1 MSRPLLLATSV
12 AIALF
17 SSLPA
22 HAASLRLVSHAYNN
36 NQLAAHGADPV
47 ISANGRYVVFRSTAT
62 NLVGRDGVVEPDTN
76 NLPDIFVYDLDT
88 GTAVRVSLASNGQEA
103 NGIIEGRPAI
113 SGDGRYVAFATRA
126 PNLVNPGLNPPAP
139 SNHNQIVMYDR
150 WMNTVTLVTRTPNR
164 TQAGDG
170 TSSNPTFSADGR
182 WLSFDST
189 ARNLVTEPNLGI
201 QNVFR
206 YQVVGE
212 IGGQN
217 GNGISLASRDFQ
229 GNPPL
234 GDGGSCPELNAD
246 GSRIV
251 FHAGS
256 TQMISPSTPPSASHV
271 YSRDLG
277 TTTPARL
284 ANLLLDRDNVTG
296 DVAVTGPNYFTSI
309 SGSGRFSAF
318 STEAKNI
325 WPNMEPIV
333 SPPGDRPKVER
344 RSHLFLHDLHSKRI
358 SIVSLYPNGQ
368 TGRVATRYPALSQND
383 GWLAFVGHQ
392 WPVPLQP
399 SDPPVGVYRRNL
411 STGTDE
417 WLNQPLVPRSINA
430 DDSGR
435 PSISGDGQRVVF
447 HSGYNDL
454 VANTVSAGATMV
466 YLSDS
471 SVAAPT
477 TPEPQPD

>member
-1 MSRPLLLATSV
+1 MSLKTLLAAAV
-12 AIALF
+12 AIALP
-17 SSLPA
+17 SLA
-22 HAASLRLVSHAYNN
+22 LAQTGTLRLVSHAYNN

-47 ISANGRYVVFRSTAT
+47 ISANGRFVAFRSTAT
-62 NLVGRDGVVEPDTN
+62 NLVGHDGALEPDTN
-76 NLPDIFVYDLDT
+76 NLPDVFVYDLVE
-88 GTAVRVSLASNGQEA
+88 GTAARVSLTSSGAEA

-126 PNLVNPGLNPPAP
+126 PNLVNTGLSSPAP
-139 SNHNQIVMYDR
+139 ANHNQIVMVDR
-150 WMNTVTLVTRTPNR
+150 LTNSVTLITRTPNR

-189 ARNLVTEPNLGI
+189 ARNLVTDPNLGI

-206 YQVVGE
+206 YRVVGE
-212 IGGQN
+212 IGGQK

-234 GDGGSCPELNAD
+234 GDGGSFPELNAD

-256 TQMISPSTPPSASHV
+256 TRMIDPPTLWSAAHA

-277 TTTPARL
+277 TTTPVQA
-284 ANLLLDRDNVTG
+284 ANLLLDRDNVSG
-296 DVAVTGPNYFTSI
+296 DVAVSSANYITSI

-325 WPNMEPIV
+325 WPNMEPAV
-333 SPPGDRPKVER
+333 STPSEESPQVER
-344 RSHLFLHDLHSKRI
+344 RRHLFLHDLHSKRI

-368 TGRVATRYPALSQND
+368 TGRVATHYPALSQND
-383 GWLAFVGHQ
+383 GWLAFVAHQ
-392 WPVPLQP
+392 WPLPLQP

-411 STGTDE
+411 STGADE

-447 HSGYNDL
+447 HSAYGDL
-454 VANTVSAGATMV
+454 VANTVPVNATMV

-471 SVAAPT
+471 SVV
-477 TPEPQPD
+477 QPD